1 MALCAVVI
9 YAANWSL
16 YPMKSKY
23 RPSLLEEQEEMQK
36 KIGIRLRQLREA
48 TGLSQEKFANHH
60 GLDRRQIS
68 RIENGTNVE
77 INTIVSYCRA
87 LEVTVQEFFIGIE

>member
-1 MALCAVVI
+1 
-9 YAANWSL
+9 
-16 YPMKSKY
+16 MKSKD

-36 KIGIRLRQLREA
+36 KIGIRLRALREV

-68 RIENGTNVE
+68 RVENGTNIE
-77 INTIVSYCRA
+77 INTIVQYCYA
-87 LEVTVQEFFIGIE
+87 LEITVQDFFAGIE